1 MARASRR
8 VHSSRRAACA
18 SQRPAIVA
26 AEEAEDSLRAEASWR
41 TYVSVG
47 GAVECEGRPHYSHSC
62 LCCVNH
68 PASTL
73 TLVAESPASKLTQ
86 VAESPASTLTL
97 VAESPASDARPS
109 ASAAASE
116 AAWESRAQLSEAA
129 ERASDCC

>member
-1 MARASRR
+1 MAKASRR

-73 TLVAESPASKLTQ
+73 TLVAESPAS
-86 VAESPASTLTL
+86 
-97 VAESPASDARPS
+97 DARPS